1 VSLATRLMAAMVG
14 LVILTATIIGFLTL
28 RNIEAVA
35 VPRAL
40 DHVDARAR
48 LLAAE
53 LEASVRG
60 ARADIA
66 GFRSAAAVEGIV
78 RASAATTAN
87 NVGGMTLEEWR
98 TRLAR
103 RFVAELAA
111 KPSYGQ
117 FRVIGVADGG
127 REIIRVDRSGPD
139 GTIRVVPD
147 AELQRKGDRDYFMRA
162 VRLSGEGVYVSPIE
176 LNQENGAI
184 EVPHVPVLRVAAP
197 IMDLDGGPFGAIV
210 IIVDLRPAFSRIRTA
225 AARTGDLIYVA
236 NERGDYLVHPTPN
249 REFAFEFGK
258 SPRIQEDFPE
268 INHGLAEHRIVR
280 DSTGQRYAAAG
291 VPVQLAQGPWVSLI
305 AMVPYSQVLAAN
317 EVGRTATLVAGLI
330 AVLLAIALA
339 AVITRSL
346 TRPIAQMTK
355 AVEAFR
361 RGVPMLMPT
370 DARGEIGLLADA
382 FQRLGTDVRDK
393 AEALA
398 KETEE
403 RRRIF
408 ETSLDLILTTDRPGR
423 FLQVSPSC
431 ATILGY
437 KPSEMVGRSIEG
449 IVAPHD
455 LDAMRKE
462 MLLARN
468 GHQIRKLE
476 TRCLHADG
484 RAVTMVW
491 SGVWSEPEQRFFFI
505 GRDMTEQTLVEEKF
519 RLAVEASPSG
529 MLMTDADGK
538 ILMVNA
544 ETEKQ
549 FGYSRAELI
558 GQSIDMLVP
567 VRFRNKHPDHRK
579 TFTDSPG
586 VRTMGAGRDLFGL
599 RKNATEFPVE
609 VGLNP
614 IRTRDGLVIL
624 SVVVDITERIRN
636 ERLRRDFVAT
646 VSHELRTPLTSIAG
660 SLGLLDGGALGS
672 VPDGMKRL
680 LRIALDNSR
689 RLTRLIND
697 ILDIEKLEAGK
708 MNFSLRRTD
717 VKALVTQAIEA
728 NAAFADAFGVK
739 ARLADDAVDADVN
752 ADPDRLMQVF
762 INLLSNAAKFSPA
775 GRDVSVSIGTVD
787 DRVQIGVRD
796 HGPGIPEEFKDRIFE
811 KFAQSDN
818 TDSRRRGGTGLGL
831 SIVRQIVTRLGGTIS
846 YEAASGGGT
855 VFIVDLPQW
864 NAATKMAAAE

>member
-35 VPRAL
+35 IPRAL
-40 DHVDARAR
+40 DHVDARAH

-66 GFRSAAAVEGIV
+66 CFRSAAAVEGIV
-78 RASAATTAN
+78 RASVGGTTDT
-87 NVGGMTLEEWR
+87 VGGMTLDEWR
-98 TRLAR
+98 GRLAR
-103 RFVAELAA
+103 RLVAELAA
-111 KPSYGQ
+111 KPAYRQ
-117 FRVIGVADGG
+117 FRIIGVADGG

-139 GTIRVVPD
+139 GTIRIVPD

-162 VRLSGEGVYVSPIE
+162 IRLSGEGVYVSPVE

-197 IMDLDGGPFGAIV
+197 IMDLDGRPFGAIV
-210 IIVDLRPAFSRIRTA
+210 IIVDLRPAFSRIRSA
-225 AARTGDLIYVA
+225 ATGDLIYVT
-236 NERGDYLVHPTPN
+236 NERGDYLIHPTAN

-280 DSTGQRYAAAG
+280 DGTGQRYAAAG

-305 AMVPYSQVLAAN
+305 AMVPYSQVLAAT
-317 EVGRTATLVAGLI
+317 EVGRAATLVAGLI

-346 TRPIAQMTK
+346 TKPIVQMTK

-370 DARGEIGLLADA
+370 HAKGEIGLLADA

-403 RRRIF
+403 RRRII

-423 FLQVSPSC
+423 FLQVSPSS
-431 ATILGY
+431 AAILGY
-437 KPSEMVGRSIEG
+437 KPSEMIGRSTED
-449 IVAPHD
+449 IVFADD
-455 LDAMRKE
+455 LGAMRRE

-468 GHQIRKLE
+468 GHQIRNFE

-484 RAVTMVW
+484 RVVTLVW
-491 SGVWSEPEQRFFFI
+491 SGVWSEPKQRFFFI
-505 GRDMTEQTLVEEKF
+505 GRDMTEQKVVEEKF

-549 FGYSRAELI
+549 FGYARAELI
-558 GQSIDMLVP
+558 GQPIDMLVP
-567 VRFRNKHPDHRK
+567 QRLRAKHPTHRK
-579 TFTDSPG
+579 TFVDSPG

-599 RKNATEFPVE
+599 RKNGTEFPVE

-614 IRTRDGLVIL
+614 IRTGHGLIIL

-646 VSHELRTPLTSIAG
+646 VSHELRTPFTSIAG

-717 VKALVTQAIEA
+717 VKALVVQAIEA
-728 NAAFADAFGVK
+728 NAAFADGYNVK
-739 ARLADDAVDADVN
+739 ARLADDAADAAVN

-762 INLLSNAAKFSPA
+762 INLLSNAAKFRPRPWHPRGIQRPHLREVRAERQHRLPSP
-775 GRDVSVSIGTVD
+775 GR
-787 DRVQIGVRD
+787 
-796 HGPGIPEEFKDRIFE
+796 HGPGLEHRAPDRD
-811 KFAQSDN
+811 AA
-818 TDSRRRGGTGLGL
+818 RRDHFL
-831 SIVRQIVTRLGGTIS
+831 
-846 YEAASGGGT
+846 
-855 VFIVDLPQW
+855 
-864 NAATKMAAAE
+864 